1 MKRKLI
7 LIIIG
12 ILVSALVISV
22 IINPVKSQEIKIT
35 KWEYRVEY
43 FSRDD
48 FMPLVKL
55 LTQNRLKQLGLD
67 GWEYAGPLC
76 NDGINAQFILFKRPI
91 IEK

>member
-12 ILVSALVISV
+12 IIVSALVISV
-22 IINPVKSQEIKIT
+22 IIKPIKSQEIKIT

-48 FMPLVKL
+48 FMVITRIQTEKKI
-55 LTQNRLKQLGLD
+55 KQLGLD